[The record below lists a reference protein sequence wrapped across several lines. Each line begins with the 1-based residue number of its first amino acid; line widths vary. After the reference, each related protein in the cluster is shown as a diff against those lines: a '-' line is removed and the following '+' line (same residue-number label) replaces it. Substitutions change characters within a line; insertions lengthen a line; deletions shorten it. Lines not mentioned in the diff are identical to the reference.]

1 MEFTV
6 MSKLVH
12 NSEIAAMLEQLAD
25 LLEIEGANRFRV
37 RAYRN
42 AAREVAN
49 LPREAADMLAEGKNL
64 ADLPAIGDDLAG
76 KIAEIARSGHLSLLQ
91 EVSARTP
98 PGLSEIVTLPGIGPK
113 RAKLLHDELGVKDL
127 ADLSAKIRAGGL
139 AGIRGIGKTT
149 VSKILQ
155 AIEERQTAQPRFKLF
170 DAERYAEPMRNY
182 LAQLPGVEQA
192 VIAGSY
198 RRRRETVGDIDIL
211 VTGDV
216 KHGGEIIRRFTQY
229 PDAERVIASGATRS
243 TIILRNG
250 LQADLRFVASR
261 SYGAAL
267 HYFTG
272 SKDHNIAIRN
282 MGVKA
287 GLKVNEYGVFR
298 GEEQIAGRTEAD
310 IYRLFG
316 MDYIEPELRED
327 RGEIEA
333 ALAHRLPKLI
343 KLDDIR
349 GDLHAHT
356 SASDGTLSIAEMAEA
371 AKRKG
376 YEYLAISDHSKRV
389 SVAHGLDEKR
399 LNAQI
404 DEIDKLAGRFGK
416 LRLLKS
422 CEVDILSDGSLDIAN
437 DTLKRLDFV
446 YGAVHYNFNL
456 SREKQTD
463 RIIRAMDNPH
473 FSILAHP
480 TGRLINKRQPY
491 EVNMERVIRAAA
503 ERGCI
508 IEINAHP
515 DRLDM
520 NDVHSR
526 MAKEAG
532 VKIAISTDAHSV
544 EGLDMMRFGVGQAR
558 RGWLEAKDVV
568 NTKTWPDLKNIFRR

>member
-1 MEFTV
+1 
-6 MSKLVH
+6 MSRLVH
-12 NSEIAAMLEQLAD
+12 NSEITAMLEQLAD

-49 LPREAADMLAEGKNL
+49 LPREVADMLAEGKNL
-64 ADLPAIGDDLAG
+64 AVLPAIGDDLAG
-76 KIAEIARSGHLSLLQ
+76 KIAEIVRSGHLSLLQ

-98 PGLSEIVTLPGIGPK
+98 PGLSEIVALPGIGPK
-113 RAKLLHDELGVKDL
+113 RARLLHDGLGVKDL
-127 ADLSAKIRAGGL
+127 ADLSAKIKSGRL
-139 AGIRGIGKTT
+139 AGLPGIGKTT

-155 AIEERQTAQPRFKLF
+155 AIQERQKAQPRFKLF
-170 DAERYAEPMRNY
+170 DAELYAEPMRNY
-182 LAQLPGVEQA
+182 LAQLAGVEQA

-198 RRRRETVGDIDIL
+198 RRRKETVGDVDIL
-211 VTGDV
+211 VTGEA
-216 KHGGEIIRRFTQY
+216 KHGAEIISRFTQY
-229 PDAERVIASGATRS
+229 PDAERVVASGATRS
-243 TIILRNG
+243 TVILRNG
-250 LQADLRFVASR
+250 LQVDLRFVASR

-282 MGVKA
+282 IGVKA
-287 GLKVNEYGVFR
+287 GLKVNEYGVFK
-298 GEEQIAGRTEAD
+298 GEKQIAGPTEAE

-316 MDYIEPELRED
+316 MDYIEPELREN

-333 ALAHRLPKLI
+333 ALTHRLPKLI
-343 KLDDIR
+343 GHEDIR
-349 GDLHAHT
+349 GDLHTHT
-356 SASDGTLSIAEMAEA
+356 SASDGTLSIADMAEA

-389 SVAHGLDEKR
+389 SVAHGLDERR

-404 DEIDKLAGRFGK
+404 EEIDKLAGSFGK

-437 DTLKRLDFV
+437 DTLRRLDFV
-446 YGAVHYNFNL
+446 CGAIHYNFNL

-463 RIIRAMDNPH
+463 RIIRAMDNPN

-480 TGRLINKRQPY
+480 TGRLINKRKPY
-491 EVNMERVIRAAA
+491 ELNMERVIRAAA

-520 NDVHSR
+520 NDVHAR
-526 MAKEAG
+526 MAKDAK
-532 VKIAISTDAHSV
+532 VKIAISTDAHSA
-544 EGLDMMRFGVGQAR
+544 EGLDLMRFGIDQAR
-558 RGWLEAKDVV
+558 RGWPEAKDVV
-568 NTKTWPDLKNIFRR
+568 NTRTWRELKTIFRR

>member
-1 MEFTV
+1 ML
-6 MSKLVH
+6 KLVH

-42 AAREVAN
+42 AAREIAN
-49 LPREAADMLAEGKNL
+49 LPREAADMLAEGINL

-76 KIAEIARSGHLSLLQ
+76 KIAEIVRSGHLALLQ

-98 PGLSEIVTLPGIGPK
+98 AGLSEIVALPGIGPK

-127 ADLSAKIRAGGL
+127 YDLAAKIKSGGL
-139 AGIRGIGKTT
+139 AGLRGIGKTT
-149 VSKILQ
+149 VSNILR
-155 AIEERQTAQPRFKLF
+155 AIDERQIAQPRLKLF
-170 DAERYAEPMRNY
+170 DAEHYAEPMRDY
-182 LAQLPGVEQA
+182 LAGLPGVEHA

-216 KHGGEIIRRFTQY
+216 KHGAEIIRRFTQY
-229 PDAERVIASGATRS
+229 PDVERVVASGATRS
-243 TIILRNG
+243 TIILKNG
-250 LQADLRFVASR
+250 LQADLRVVASR

-287 GLKVNEYGVFR
+287 GLKVNEYGIFR

-316 MDYIEPELRED
+316 MDYVEPELREN

-343 KLDDIR
+343 KLEDIR

-356 SASDGTLSIAEMAEA
+356 SASDGTLSVADMAEA
-371 AKRKG
+371 AIRKG
-376 YEYLAISDHSKRV
+376 YEYIAITDHSKRLTI
-389 SVAHGLDEKR
+389 AHGLDEKR

-404 DEIDKLAGRFGK
+404 DEIDKLAERFGK
-416 LRLLKS
+416 FRILKS

-456 SREKQTD
+456 SREKQTE
-463 RIIRAMDNPH
+463 RIIRAMDNVH

-491 EVNMERVIRAAA
+491 DVDMERVIKAAS

-520 NDVHSR
+520 NDLHCR
-526 MAKEAG
+526 MAKDAG
-532 VKIAISTDAHSV
+532 VKIAISTDAHSA
-544 EGLDMMRFGVGQAR
+544 EGLDMMRFGIDQAR

-568 NTKTWPDLKNIFRR
+568 NTRVWTDLKGIFRR

>member
-1 MEFTV
+1 
-6 MSKLVH
+6 MSRLVH
-12 NSEIAAMLEQLAD
+12 NSEITAMLEQLAD

-49 LPREAADMLAEGKNL
+49 LPREVADMLAEGKNL
-64 ADLPAIGDDLAG
+64 AVLPAIGDDLAG
-76 KIAEIARSGHLSLLQ
+76 KIAEIVRSGHLSLLQ

-98 PGLSEIVTLPGIGPK
+98 PGLSEIVALPGIGPK
-113 RAKLLHDELGVKDL
+113 RARLLHDGLGVKDL
-127 ADLSAKIRAGGL
+127 ADLSAKIKSGRL
-139 AGIRGIGKTT
+139 AGLPGIGKTT

-155 AIEERQTAQPRFKLF
+155 AIQERQKAQPRFKLF
-170 DAERYAEPMRNY
+170 DAELYAEPMRNY
-182 LAQLPGVEQA
+182 LAQLAGVEQA

-198 RRRRETVGDIDIL
+198 RRRKETVGDVDIL
-211 VTGDV
+211 VTGEA
-216 KHGGEIIRRFTQY
+216 KHGAEIISRFTQY
-229 PDAERVIASGATRS
+229 PDAERVVASGATRS
-243 TIILRNG
+243 TVILRNG
-250 LQADLRFVASR
+250 LQVDLRFVASR

-282 MGVKA
+282 IGVKA
-287 GLKVNEYGVFR
+287 GLKVNEYGVFK
-298 GEEQIAGRTEAD
+298 GEKQIAGPTEAE

-316 MDYIEPELRED
+316 MDYIEPELREN

-333 ALAHRLPKLI
+333 ALTHRLPKLI
-343 KLDDIR
+343 GHEDIR
-349 GDLHAHT
+349 GDLHTHT
-356 SASDGTLSIAEMAEA
+356 SASDGTLSIADMAEA

-389 SVAHGLDEKR
+389 SVAHGLDERR

-404 DEIDKLAGRFGK
+404 EEIDKLAGSFGK

-437 DTLKRLDFV
+437 DTLRRLDFV
-446 YGAVHYNFNL
+446 CGAIHYNFNL

-463 RIIRAMDNPH
+463 RIIRAMDNPN

-480 TGRLINKRQPY
+480 TGRLINKRKPY
-491 EVNMERVIRAAA
+491 ELNMERVIRAAA

-520 NDVHSR
+520 NDVHAR
-526 MAKEAG
+526 MAKDAK
-532 VKIAISTDAHSV
+532 VKIAISTDAHSA
-544 EGLDMMRFGVGQAR
+544 EGLDLMRFGIDQAR

-568 NTKTWPDLKNIFRR
+568 NTRTWRELKTIFRR

>member
-1 MEFTV
+1 
-6 MSKLVH
+6 MSRLVH
-12 NSEIAAMLEQLAD
+12 NSEITAMLEQLAD

-49 LPREAADMLAEGKNL
+49 LPREVADMLAEGKNL
-64 ADLPAIGDDLAG
+64 AVLPAIGDDLAG
-76 KIAEIARSGHLSLLQ
+76 KIAEIVRSGHLSLLQ

-98 PGLSEIVTLPGIGPK
+98 PGLSEIVALPGIGPK
-113 RAKLLHDELGVKDL
+113 RARLLHDGLGVKDL
-127 ADLSAKIRAGGL
+127 ADLSAKIKSGRL
-139 AGIRGIGKTT
+139 AGLPGIGKTT
-149 VSKILQ
+149 VSKIPQ
-155 AIEERQTAQPRFKLF
+155 AIQERQKAQPRFKLF
-170 DAERYAEPMRNY
+170 DTELYAEPMRNY
-182 LAQLPGVEQA
+182 LAQLAGVEQA

-198 RRRRETVGDIDIL
+198 RRRKETVGDVDIL
-211 VTGDV
+211 VTGEA
-216 KHGGEIIRRFTQY
+216 KHGAEIISRFTQY
-229 PDAERVIASGATRS
+229 PDAERVVASGATRS
-243 TIILRNG
+243 TVILRNG
-250 LQADLRFVASR
+250 LQVDLRFVASR

-282 MGVKA
+282 IGVKA
-287 GLKVNEYGVFR
+287 GLKVNEYGVFK
-298 GEEQIAGRTEAD
+298 GEKQIAGPTEAE

-316 MDYIEPELRED
+316 MDYIEPELREN

-333 ALAHRLPKLI
+333 ALTHRLPKLI
-343 KLDDIR
+343 GHEDIR
-349 GDLHAHT
+349 GDLHTHT
-356 SASDGTLSIAEMAEA
+356 SASDGTLSIADMAEA

-389 SVAHGLDEKR
+389 SVAHGLDERR

-404 DEIDKLAGRFGK
+404 EEIDKLAGSFGK

-437 DTLKRLDFV
+437 DTLRRLDFV
-446 YGAVHYNFNL
+446 CGAIHYNFNL

-463 RIIRAMDNPH
+463 RIIRAMDNPN

-480 TGRLINKRQPY
+480 TGRLINKRKPY
-491 EVNMERVIRAAA
+491 ELNMERVIRAAA

-520 NDVHSR
+520 NDVHAR
-526 MAKEAG
+526 MAKDAK
-532 VKIAISTDAHSV
+532 VKIAISTDAHSA
-544 EGLDMMRFGVGQAR
+544 EGLDLMRFGIDQAR
-558 RGWLEAKDVV
+558 RGWPEAKDVV
-568 NTKTWPDLKNIFRR
+568 NTRTWRELKTIFRR

>member
-1 MEFTV
+1 
-6 MSKLVH
+6 MSRLVH
-12 NSEIAAMLEQLAD
+12 NSEITAMLEQLAD

-49 LPREAADMLAEGKNL
+49 LPREVADMLAEGKNL
-64 ADLPAIGDDLAG
+64 AVLPAIGDDLAG
-76 KIAEIARSGHLSLLQ
+76 KIAEIVRSGHLSLLQ

-98 PGLSEIVTLPGIGPK
+98 PGLSEIVALPGIGPK
-113 RAKLLHDELGVKDL
+113 RARLLHDGLGVKDL
-127 ADLSAKIRAGGL
+127 ADLSAKIKSGRL
-139 AGIRGIGKTT
+139 AGLPGIGKTT

-155 AIEERQTAQPRFKLF
+155 AIQERQKAQPRFKLF
-170 DAERYAEPMRNY
+170 DTELYAEPMRNY
-182 LAQLPGVEQA
+182 LAQLAGVEQA

-198 RRRRETVGDIDIL
+198 RRRKETVGDVDIL
-211 VTGDV
+211 VTGEA
-216 KHGGEIIRRFTQY
+216 KHGAEIISRFTQY
-229 PDAERVIASGATRS
+229 PDAERVVASGATRS
-243 TIILRNG
+243 TVILRNG
-250 LQADLRFVASR
+250 LQVDLRFVASR

-282 MGVKA
+282 IGVKA
-287 GLKVNEYGVFR
+287 GLKVNEYGVFK
-298 GEEQIAGRTEAD
+298 GEKQIAGPTEAE

-316 MDYIEPELRED
+316 MDYIEPELREN

-333 ALAHRLPKLI
+333 ALTHRLPKLI
-343 KLDDIR
+343 GHEDIR
-349 GDLHAHT
+349 GDLHTHT
-356 SASDGTLSIAEMAEA
+356 SASDGTLSIADMAEA

-389 SVAHGLDEKR
+389 SVAHGLDERR

-404 DEIDKLAGRFGK
+404 EEIDKLAGSFGK

-437 DTLKRLDFV
+437 DTLRRLDFV
-446 YGAVHYNFNL
+446 CGAIHYNFNL

-463 RIIRAMDNPH
+463 RIIRAMDNPN

-480 TGRLINKRQPY
+480 TGRLINKRKPY
-491 EVNMERVIRAAA
+491 ELNMERVIRAAA

-520 NDVHSR
+520 NDVHAR
-526 MAKEAG
+526 MAKDAK
-532 VKIAISTDAHSV
+532 VKIAISTDAHSA
-544 EGLDMMRFGVGQAR
+544 EGLDLMRFGIDQAR

-568 NTKTWPDLKNIFRR
+568 NTRTWRELKTIFRR

>member
-1 MEFTV
+1 
-6 MSKLVH
+6 MSRLVH
-12 NSEIAAMLEQLAD
+12 NSEITAMLEQLAD

-49 LPREAADMLAEGKNL
+49 LPREVADMLAEGKNL
-64 ADLPAIGDDLAG
+64 AVLPAIGDDLAG
-76 KIAEIARSGHLSLLQ
+76 KIAEIVRSGHLSLLQ

-98 PGLSEIVTLPGIGPK
+98 PGLSEIVALPGIGLK
-113 RAKLLHDELGVKDL
+113 RARLLHDGLGVKDL
-127 ADLSAKIRAGGL
+127 ADLSAKIKSGRL
-139 AGIRGIGKTT
+139 AGLPGIGKTT

-155 AIEERQTAQPRFKLF
+155 AIQERQKAQPRFKLF
-170 DAERYAEPMRNY
+170 DTELYAEPMRNY
-182 LAQLPGVEQA
+182 LAQLAGVEQA

-198 RRRRETVGDIDIL
+198 RRRKETVGDVDIL
-211 VTGDV
+211 VTGEA
-216 KHGGEIIRRFTQY
+216 KHGAEIISRFTQY
-229 PDAERVIASGATRS
+229 PDAERVVASGATRS
-243 TIILRNG
+243 TVILRNG
-250 LQADLRFVASR
+250 LQVDLSFVASR

-282 MGVKA
+282 IGVKA
-287 GLKVNEYGVFR
+287 GLKVNEYGVFK
-298 GEEQIAGRTEAD
+298 GEKQIAGPTEAE

-316 MDYIEPELRED
+316 MDYIEPELREN

-333 ALAHRLPKLI
+333 ALTHRLPKLI
-343 KLDDIR
+343 GHEDIR
-349 GDLHAHT
+349 GDLHTHT
-356 SASDGTLSIAEMAEA
+356 SASDGTLSIADMAEA

-389 SVAHGLDEKR
+389 SVAHGLDERR

-404 DEIDKLAGRFGK
+404 EEIDKLAGSFGK

-437 DTLKRLDFV
+437 DTLRRLDFV
-446 YGAVHYNFNL
+446 CGAIHYNFNL

-463 RIIRAMDNPH
+463 RIIRAMDNPS

-491 EVNMERVIRAAA
+491 ELNMERVIRAAA

-520 NDVHSR
+520 NDVHAR
-526 MAKEAG
+526 MAKDAK
-532 VKIAISTDAHSV
+532 VKIAISTDAHSA
-544 EGLDMMRFGVGQAR
+544 EGLDLMRFGIDQAR

-568 NTKTWPDLKNIFRR
+568 NTRTWRELKTIFRR

>member
-1 MEFTV
+1 MEFAA
-6 MSKLVH
+6 MSRLVH
-12 NSEIAAMLEQLAD
+12 NSEITAMLEQLAD

-49 LPREAADMLAEGKNL
+49 LPREVADMLAEGKNL
-64 ADLPAIGDDLAG
+64 AVLPAIGDDLAG
-76 KIAEIARSGHLSLLQ
+76 KIAEIVRSGHLSLLQ

-98 PGLSEIVTLPGIGPK
+98 PGLSEIVALPGIGPK

-127 ADLSAKIRAGGL
+127 ADLSAKIKSGRL
-139 AGIRGIGKTT
+139 AGLRGIGKTT

-155 AIEERQTAQPRFKLF
+155 AIQERQKAQPRFKLF
-170 DAERYAEPMRNY
+170 DAELYAEPMRNY
-182 LAQLPGVEQA
+182 LAQLAGVEQA

-198 RRRRETVGDIDIL
+198 RRRKETVGDVDIL
-211 VTGDV
+211 VTGAA
-216 KHGGEIIRRFTQY
+216 KYGAEIISRFTQY
-229 PDAERVIASGATRS
+229 PDAERVVASGATRS

-250 LQADLRFVASR
+250 LQVDLRFVASR

-282 MGVKA
+282 IGVKA
-287 GLKVNEYGVFR
+287 GVKVNEYGVFK
-298 GEEQIAGRTEAD
+298 GEEQIAGSTEAE

-316 MDYIEPELRED
+316 MDYIEPELREN

-333 ALAHRLPKLI
+333 ALTHRLPKLI
-343 KLDDIR
+343 RHEDIR
-349 GDLHAHT
+349 GDLHTHT
-356 SASDGTLSIAEMAEA
+356 SASDGTLSIADMAEA

-389 SVAHGLDEKR
+389 SVAHGLDERR

-404 DEIDKLAGRFGK
+404 EEIDKLSGSFGK

-437 DTLKRLDFV
+437 DTLRRLDFV
-446 YGAVHYNFNL
+446 CGAIHYNFNL

-463 RIIRAMDNPH
+463 RIIRAMDNPN

-491 EVNMERVIRAAA
+491 ELNMERVIRAAA

-520 NDVHSR
+520 NDVHAR
-526 MAKEAG
+526 MAKDAK
-532 VKIAISTDAHSV
+532 VKIAISTDAHSA
-544 EGLDMMRFGVGQAR
+544 EGLDLMRFGIDQAR

-568 NTKTWPDLKNIFRR
+568 NTRTWRELKTIFRR

>member
-1 MEFTV
+1 
-6 MSKLVH
+6 MSRLVH
-12 NSEIAAMLEQLAD
+12 NSEITAMLEQLAD

-49 LPREAADMLAEGKNL
+49 LPREVADMLAEGKNL
-64 ADLPAIGDDLAG
+64 AVLPAIGDDLAG
-76 KIAEIARSGHLSLLQ
+76 KIAEIVRSGHLSLLQ

-98 PGLSEIVTLPGIGPK
+98 PGLSEIVALPGIGPK
-113 RAKLLHDELGVKDL
+113 RARLLHDGLGVKDL
-127 ADLSAKIRAGGL
+127 ADLSAKIKSGRL
-139 AGIRGIGKTT
+139 AGLPGIGKTT
-149 VSKILQ
+149 VSKIPQ
-155 AIEERQTAQPRFKLF
+155 AIQERQKAQPRFKLF
-170 DAERYAEPMRNY
+170 DAELYAEPMRNY
-182 LAQLPGVEQA
+182 LAQLAGVEQA

-198 RRRRETVGDIDIL
+198 RRRKETVGDVDIL
-211 VTGDV
+211 VTGEA
-216 KHGGEIIRRFTQY
+216 KHGAEIISRFTQY
-229 PDAERVIASGATRS
+229 PDAERVVASGATRS
-243 TIILRNG
+243 TVILRNG
-250 LQADLRFVASR
+250 LQVDLRFVASR

-282 MGVKA
+282 IGVKA
-287 GLKVNEYGVFR
+287 GLKVNEYGVFK
-298 GEEQIAGRTEAD
+298 GEKQIAGPTEAE

-316 MDYIEPELRED
+316 MDYIEPELREN

-333 ALAHRLPKLI
+333 ALTHRLPKLI
-343 KLDDIR
+343 GHEDIR
-349 GDLHAHT
+349 GDLHTHT
-356 SASDGTLSIAEMAEA
+356 SASDGTLSIADMAEA

-389 SVAHGLDEKR
+389 SVAHGLDERR

-404 DEIDKLAGRFGK
+404 EEIDKLAGSFGK

-437 DTLKRLDFV
+437 DTLRRLDFV
-446 YGAVHYNFNL
+446 CGAIHYNFNL

-463 RIIRAMDNPH
+463 RIIRAMDNPN

-480 TGRLINKRQPY
+480 TGRLINKRKPY
-491 EVNMERVIRAAA
+491 ELNMERVIRAAA

-520 NDVHSR
+520 NDVHAR
-526 MAKEAG
+526 MAKDAK
-532 VKIAISTDAHSV
+532 VKIAISTDAHSA
-544 EGLDMMRFGVGQAR
+544 EGLDLMRFGIDQAR

-568 NTKTWPDLKNIFRR
+568 NTRTWRELKTIFRR